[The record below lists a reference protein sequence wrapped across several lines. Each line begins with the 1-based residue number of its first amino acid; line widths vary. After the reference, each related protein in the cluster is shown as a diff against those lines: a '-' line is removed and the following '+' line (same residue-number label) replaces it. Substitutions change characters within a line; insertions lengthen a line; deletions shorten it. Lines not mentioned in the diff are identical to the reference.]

1 MKKSI
6 LIIFLVINFTQVFSQ
21 DKKLNNFFTTSLGCS
36 SYTKPSFKDFGVLP
50 TTTISYTRLNK
61 YKTNFSVEYLYSV
74 KPMFMSYYTNYI
86 NGNQFLFA
94 IGQAFTYK
102 NKLLLN
108 LSFGFGAVFTY
119 TGIFF
124 QSDQLYFN
132 AISYAIILS
141 PKLELNYLF
150 KNNSFVGLKF
160 IYNNDIRLSNKS
172 YNFLINFGV
181 RI

>member
-1 MKKSI
+1 
-6 LIIFLVINFTQVFSQ
+6 
-21 DKKLNNFFTTSLGCS
+21 
-36 SYTKPSFKDFGVLP
+36 
-50 TTTISYTRLNK
+50 
-61 YKTNFSVEYLYSV
+61 
-74 KPMFMSYYTNYI
+74 MSYYTNYI

-160 IYNNDIRLSNKS
+160 IYNNNIRLSNKS